1 MTNSLIAP
9 PFTPPA
15 PIPQLPTPPHIYSF
29 KIRSA
34 SWSAAVRVVCRSL
47 LSGASGGPQIS
58 HKGRGALPR
67 GTLQRRAPG
76 LWGPGAGG
84 SGGAGMRGPRPRGT
98 RPRGRGVSAS
108 CVYAGRARRGKPG
121 GGRRGPPRSGPCEP
135 CGQSCWR
142 RAGPSGGLCLSG
154 GWPRWGGGGGG
165 GRAAGL
171 GTGGGGGGSPRL
183 PGRGR
188 RLPPEVAVPFGLPDA
203 RSWGGRRRRPL
214 GGVGGRGGREGGGR
228 EGEGIRRV
236 TGIDSVGRRCH
247 RSPAQV
253 QGVGGAG
260 PAVFLPS
267 GARRQEVDVTE
278 AFPEVALVDRLGELQ
293 AFPD

>member
-9 PFTPPA
+9 PLTPPS

-154 GWPRWGGGGGG
+154 GWPRWGGGGVVGVPLAWG
-165 GRAAGL
+165 Q
-171 GTGGGGGGSPRL
+171 
-183 PGRGR
+183 
-188 RLPPEVAVPFGLPDA
+188 EVAGVAALVCRAEGAACRLRLLSHSDSLM
-203 RSWGGRRRRPL
+203 RVL
-214 GGVGGRGGREGGGR
+214 GGDVAGALWGASGEGGGGR
-228 EGEGIRRV
+228 EEG
-236 TGIDSVGRRCH
+236 GRER
-247 RSPAQV
+247 
-253 QGVGGAG
+253 
-260 PAVFLPS
+260 
-267 GARRQEVDVTE
+267 E
-278 AFPEVALVDRLGELQ
+278 
-293 AFPD
+293 

>member
-1 MTNSLIAP
+1 M
-9 PFTPPA
+9 
-15 PIPQLPTPPHIYSF
+15 
-29 KIRSA
+29 
-34 SWSAAVRVVCRSL
+34 RVVCRSL

-121 GGRRGPPRSGPCEP
+121 GGGRGRRG
-135 CGQSCWR
+135 
-142 RAGPSGGLCLSG
+142 AGPASPAGRAAGDVRGRRGGCASPAG
-154 GWPRWGGGGGG
+154 GHAGRGGGGG

>member
-9 PFTPPA
+9 PLPP
-15 PIPQLPTPPHIYSF
+15 PPHSSAPDPPSHLFIQDS
-29 KIRSA
+29 KRILERRRAGRLPLPPLRRLRRAADLPQGPGCIATRDPPEAGAGAMGAGGGRKRGRRDAGASA
-34 SWSAAVRVVCRSL
+34 SWDAA
-47 LSGASGGPQIS
+47 
-58 HKGRGALPR
+58 
-67 GTLQRRAPG
+67 
-76 LWGPGAGG
+76 PGAGG
-84 SGGAGMRGPRPRGT
+84 ERFLRLRGEGPEGEAWGGEAGAAAERALRALRAELLETCGAVGGAVPL
-98 RPRGRGVSAS
+98 
-108 CVYAGRARRGKPG
+108 RRV
-121 GGRRGPPRSGPCEP
+121 
-135 CGQSCWR
+135 
-142 RAGPSGGLCLSG
+142 ATL
-154 GWPRWGGGGGG
+154 GGGGGG

-214 GGVGGRGGREGGGR
+214 GGVGGRGGREEGGR